1 MFCRQDAGQTQFN
14 RVIRMSQDQTQLARR
29 PAAPTQTARAAP
41 TVSASGVST
50 DHLTGA
56 QKAAIIVRVL
66 LAEGV
71 QTPVSALPPDMQATL
86 TQTLGSMR
94 LVDRATMLAVVEEF
108 IQTLEQ
114 VGVSFPDGL
123 EAALSLLGGSLDAN
137 ATRQLRALTRG
148 NGQDDPWTALD
159 LASDDT
165 LLAILRAESQVVGAV
180 LLSKLGTDKAARLLH
195 ALPADQASALALGI
209 ARTADIAPGMV
220 ARIGATLAEQINA
233 RPPRAFVA
241 PPGKRMGEILNAAT
255 ATLRDDLLAQ
265 IAQGDQGYADGVRQA
280 IFTFHDIPDRL
291 APGDVPALMRAH
303 PPEDMV
309 TLIAAARP
317 EDSAAITFLL
327 DNMSKRGA
335 DALRDDAEAVTRPD
349 ARTVDA
355 AMNAIAARI
364 RSMANAEEITLRTPD
379 STGET

>member
-1 MFCRQDAGQTQFN
+1 MFRRQEFGQSESN
-14 RVIRMSQDQTQLARR
+14 GVIRMSQDQTQLAPR

-41 TVSASGVST
+41 TTSASRVST

-123 EAALSLLGGSLDAN
+123 EAALSLLDGTLDAN

-209 ARTADIAPGMV
+209 ARTADIAPGTV

-233 RPPRAFVA
+233 RPPRAFAA

-265 IAQGDQGYADGVRQA
+265 IAQGDQGYADGVRSA

-291 APGDVPALMRAH
+291 SPDDVPALMRAH

-317 EDSAAITFLL
+317 EDSAAIAFLL

-349 ARTVDA
+349 APAHEA
-355 AMNAIAARI
+355 AMTAIAARI
-364 RSMANAEEITLRTPD
+364 RTMVNAEEITLRTP
-379 STGET
+379 ET